1 MIRLRVVIRDSN
13 GKVIA
18 VGINQAHLRG
28 NISFAEAEAIQWG
41 LQVAKEAVLT
51 LLSIETDCLE
61 VVELVTNTKG
71 SRT

>member
-18 VGINQAHLRG
+18 VGINQARLRG

-41 LQVAKEAVLT
+41 LQVAKEAALI

>member
-41 LQVAKEAVLT
+41 LQVAKAVLT
-51 LLSIETDCLE
+51 LLNIEAGCLE

>member
-41 LQVAKEAVLT
+41 L
-51 LLSIETDCLE
+51 
-61 VVELVTNTKG
+61 
-71 SRT
+71 

>member
-13 GKVIA
+13 GKVIV
-18 VGINQAHLRG
+18 VGINQAHLMG

-41 LQVAKEAVLT
+41 LQVAKAVLT